1 MVLLET
7 VKKMVG
13 SGWNKDKSDWTY
25 SSVSATYGYS
35 TLTIDDGDASGYL
48 QPGDKI
54 KVINGGVVKYFIV
67 LYVNYS
73 DPDTTVIGW
82 GGTDYT
88 LVDSAITETYYSHAK
103 SPMGFPMEKSK
114 WSIVE
119 TSSTTQT
126 NPVSGTYYNADS
138 IAIPLGIWDV
148 KYSAMVYSYGTDL
161 NLYIYNYLTLSDT
174 SGNDEGDAE
183 WRSLFFWRG
192 GGNIARLGA
201 WLSQHGQLELEAS
214 ASYFVNGAVTFNA
227 DVDNLQ
233 MNSLRIVATCA
244 YL

>member
-13 SGWNKDKSDWTY
+13 SGWVPDTHTWTY
-25 SSVSATYGYS
+25 VSIDADYKIS
-35 TLTIDDGDASGYL
+35 TLTIDDVDATGYL
-48 QPGDKI
+48 QAGDKI
-54 KVINGGVVKYFIV
+54 KLTNASVKYFIV
-67 LYVNYS
+67 LSVSYS
-73 DPDTTVIGW
+73 SPDTTVVGF
-82 GGTDYT
+82 GGTDYE
-88 LVDSAITETYYSHAK
+88 LANSAITDVFYSSAK
-103 SPMGFPMEKSK
+103 TPMGFPMEKSK

-119 TSSTTQT
+119 TSSYTKA
-126 NPVSGTYYNADS
+126 NPVSGTYFTADQ

-148 KYSAMVYSYGTDL
+148 KYSVMAYAYGSDN
-161 NLYIYNYLTLSDT
+161 NLYIYCNATLSDT
-174 SGNDEGDAE
+174 TGNDAGDLE
-183 WRSLFFWRG
+183 WRSYAYWRG
-192 GGNIARLGA
+192 GGYIERYGP

-214 ASYFVNGAVTFNA
+214 ASYFVNGAVTFNT